1 MFQFH
6 EEYSVFIRRLKRRDI
21 LLANVHRRG
30 SRVLKEHDAYETQSI
45 GDMGQRQR
53 HARKY

>member
-6 EEYSVFIRRLKRRDI
+6 EEHSIFVGRLESRDV

-30 SRVLKEHDAYETQSI
+30 CRVLKEHDTNERKSV
-45 GDMGQRQR
+45 GDVG
-53 HARKY
+53 